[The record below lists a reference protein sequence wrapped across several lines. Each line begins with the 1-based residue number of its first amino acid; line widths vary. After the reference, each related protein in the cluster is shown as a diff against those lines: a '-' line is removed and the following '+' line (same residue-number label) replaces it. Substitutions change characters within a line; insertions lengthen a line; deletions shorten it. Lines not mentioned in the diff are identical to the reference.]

1 MKKILTVSLV
11 AIMAV
16 SAARADIAS
25 VKYVDDT
32 ISATKTTIEQ
42 GVEAKNYATQEYVG
56 TQIQGATNSI
66 TTAYGNADTALKN
79 ELQGSIDLKQDKL
92 DADNFKVDPNASGGN
107 VISKISVVDGVVTYE
122 TASVATTEGLQ
133 NLTNTVG
140 EHTTA
145 IAGLEAKD
153 TELAEDIAE
162 KAAASDVT
170 TLAGRVDVNEGAI
183 TALQNADTT
192 INNALAEKA
201 AASDVTTLA
210 GRVDVNEGAITALQN
225 ADTALQNA
233 DTALGNRVTA
243 NETAITALPNNYQ
256 AKAGEGLSI
265 AQNGGWAVPTMPEAC
280 KATDV
285 ECALVAVAGGAPK
298 WQIIR

>member
-1 MKKILTVSLV
+1 M
-11 AIMAV
+11 
-16 SAARADIAS
+16 
-25 VKYVDDT
+25 
-32 ISATKTTIEQ
+32 
-42 GVEAKNYATQEYVG
+42 
-56 TQIQGATNSI
+56 
-66 TTAYGNADTALKN
+66 
-79 ELQGSIDLKQDKL
+79 
-92 DADNFKVDPNASGGN
+92 
-107 VISKISVVDGVVTYE
+107 
-122 TASVATTEGLQ
+122 
-133 NLTNTVG
+133 
-140 EHTTA
+140 
-145 IAGLEAKD
+145 
-153 TELAEDIAE
+153 
-162 KAAASDVT
+162 
-170 TLAGRVDVNEGAI
+170 
-183 TALQNADTT
+183 QNADTT